1 MKKKKMVRRAYGS
14 IQINN
19 RQVKENI
26 YKQMEKES
34 KDKDNNND
42 NLIVGKEDIN
52 SDKDSII
59 SILSDLM

>member
-1 MKKKKMVRRAYGS
+1 MVRRAYGS

-19 RQVKENI
+19 RRVKENI